1 MLTARKIPKI
11 ELLEK
16 ECNHQEEN
24 NIHARTHTHTHTH
37 THTDRYIYIYI
48 YIYIYTHT
56 HMRMVLPQ
64 QLKKHLDIREN
75 RK

>member
-37 THTDRYIYIYI
+37 THRYIYIYI
-48 YIYIYTHT
+48 HTHT

>member
-1 MLTARKIPKI
+1 MLKARKIPKI

-24 NIHARTHTHTHTH
+24 NTHTHTHRH
-37 THTDRYIYIYI
+37 THR
-48 YIYIYTHT
+48 HT
-56 HMRMVLPQ
+56 HMNGLASTI
-64 QLKKHLDIREN
+64 KKHLVIKEN

>member
-24 NIHARTHTHTHTH
+24 NIHARTHAHTHTHTH
-37 THTDRYIYIYI
+37 THRYIYIYI

-56 HMRMVLPQ
+56 HTHENGLASTI
-64 QLKKHLDIREN
+64 KKALRHK